1 MLMSKQVHIAAEMVP
16 QLNGLLGT
24 GFKALDNQPP
34 YPEPRKYKDA
44 ANMAETK
51 FALARFFTPEQV
63 DVIWRTTA
71 GCLWMGNIDFT
82 GEDDQPD
89 VDDTGLSKE
98 ALDNVAEL
106 WQCDRQMLMNACH
119 IETILINK
127 KLKPCERDLVKSL
140 NFRDSIART
149 VYDELFKWMI
159 KQITHVLKNK
169 TGKMNKNAQPFIG
182 VLDIFGFEFYADE
195 GLLPDGGQV
204 NEYWDWSGH
213 CCV

>member
-1 MLMSKQVHIAAEMVP
+1 MLMSTQVHIAAEMVP

-24 GFKALDNQPP
+24 GFKAVDNQPP
-34 YPEPRKYKDA
+34 YPQPRNYKDA

-71 GCLWMGNIDFT
+71 GCLWMGNIDYT
-82 GEDDQPD
+82 GDEDSPD

-106 WQCDRQMLMNACH
+106 WQCERLLLKDACLK
-119 IETILINK
+119 ETKILNK
-127 KLKPCERDLVKSL
+127 KPVLCAKNLAGAMTL
-140 NFRDSIART
+140 RDSIART
-149 VYDELFKWMI
+149 VYNELFLWI
-159 KQITHVLKNK
+159 IARITELLSTK

-182 VLDIFGFEFYADE
+182 VLDIFGFEFYADPD
-195 GLLPDGGQV
+195 LLPEGGQV
-204 NEYWDWSGH
+204 NKYLDWSGH